1 MNQERIIT
9 ATILTKSNFDGL
21 NGKEV
26 KVIKFLGKIV
36 YCEYTDED
44 GTPKRADFSI
54 NELTKI
60 NEQWI

>member
-9 ATILTKSNFDGL
+9 ATILTKSNFGGL
-21 NGKEV
+21 NGKQV
-26 KVIKFLGKIV
+26 KVIKFLGTIV
-36 YCEYTDED
+36 YCEYIDID

-60 NEQWI
+60 NESWI